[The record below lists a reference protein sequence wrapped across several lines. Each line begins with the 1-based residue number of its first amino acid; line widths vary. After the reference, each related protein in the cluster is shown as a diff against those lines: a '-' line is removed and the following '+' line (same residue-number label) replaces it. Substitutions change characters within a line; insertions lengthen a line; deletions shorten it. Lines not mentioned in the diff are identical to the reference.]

1 MFTIKARTA
10 TNAHYERSKNFAA
23 AFSIYLLT
31 PLESVKKTILPISL
45 YYQLTLFIFTFVT
58 CSVVVGTSSVQKNYA
73 LQFNGARLK
82 GASNRILFVIEPK
95 RNDGF
100 GRKIEIPYVNDRF
113 ETREFCHLTEAQK
126 YKQKHIFLY
135 NSFAVLEREYFSWK
149 SCTTTTCWGVNCK
162 IQTETLKD
170 LQFSYEYN
178 PFGQNLHVTNL
189 NCAPSH

>member
-31 PLESVKKTILPISL
+31 PLESVKKTILLISL

-126 YKQKHIFLY
+126 YKQKHIFCIIRLQC
-135 NSFAVLEREYFSWK
+135 WK
-149 SCTTTTCWGVNCK
+149 GNISHGNRVQQPPADELIVKFKQKRWK
-162 IQTETLKD
+162 ICN
-170 LQFSYEYN
+170 F
-178 PFGQNLHVTNL
+178 HTNIIL
-189 NCAPSH
+189 LGRIYT